1 MEDNITTIRTEP
13 KSGSAGKW
21 VAGGVIGALVIAGGF
36 LFHRVNTLETDLSTQ
51 RATSQAQLTELR
63 EATASSAVA
72 MNKNFGDFA
81 AQLQEGTRTTTAVA
95 QLAAA
100 QAQSNAQKNAEKL
113 VQQLA
118 EQQRVSDDQF
128 AKQIGDVKTVNEEQ
142 SAKVTGL
149 ESNIGNVKET
159 VGTVQEAVNQT
170 KSTLDLAIADLKSA
184 RGDLGVQSGLIAT
197 NSKELGALRELGERT
212 YFEFTL
218 KKGAAPTK
226 VGNVQ
231 LALKKVDV
239 KRNKYNVNVM
249 ADDKLVEKKDRT
261 INEPVQMYV
270 SGARQPYEIVV
281 NEVKKDTVVGYIAV
295 PKVLRAAR

>member
-1 MEDNITTIRTEP
+1 M
-13 KSGSAGKW
+13 
-21 VAGGVIGALVIAGGF
+21 GALVLASGF
-36 LFHRVNTLETDLSTQ
+36 MFHRVSTLETDLSTQ

-81 AQLQEGTRTTTAVA
+81 AQLQEGSRTSVATA
-95 QLAAA
+95 QRAAA
-100 QAQSNAQKNAEKL
+100 QAQNNAQRNAEKL
-113 VQQLA
+113 VASLADQQK
-118 EQQRVSDDQF
+118 VSDEQF
-128 AKQIGDVKTVNEEQ
+128 AKQIGDVKTVTDEQ
-142 SAKVTGL
+142 SAKLTGL
-149 ESNIGNVKET
+149 DTNIGTVKET

-170 KSTLDLAIADLKSA
+170 KSTLDQTIADLKSA

-197 NSKELGALRELGERT
+197 NSKELSALRELGEKN

-218 KKGAAPTK
+218 KKGADPIRVA
-226 VGNVQ
+226 NVT
-231 LALKKVDV
+231 LALRKVDV
-239 KRNKYNVNVM
+239 KKNKYNVDVM
-249 ADDKLVEKKDRT
+249 ADDKKVQKNDRT